1 MTKSVFIA
9 TPTGEQGRPL
19 SILLLQLGYKVQI
32 LVRDSSSSAAQALRV
47 LGAEVHT
54 GNLES
59 FEAVAKAISGA
70 DTVYLA
76 LPPNLKDEILYA
88 KNVLEAAQQEKV
100 TQVIYSSVARTGD
113 HETFPGWSK
122 EYPSAQYW
130 IQKDEIEKMVRTL
143 GFNYWTILRPAF
155 FMQNFCY
162 PKCEHMFPGLSETHT
177 LRIAFLPSTRLDLIS
192 VGDIARFAT
201 KAIQSPNRFS
211 KKTLTL
217 AAEKLSA
224 AEIADRLGAVS
235 GKEITVE
242 YLPDQV
248 AMALREQGNGVVGAQ
263 IWQHDVGY
271 NVDIDAL
278 SEYGVSLTP
287 MTEALKL
294 LSGIGLVTSK
304 YAELWSM

>member
-1 MTKSVFIA
+1 MAKSVFIA
-9 TPTGEQGRPL
+9 AATGEQRRPL
-19 SILLLQLGYKVQI
+19 FILLLQLGYKVKI
-32 LVRDSSSSAAQALRV
+32 LVRVSSSSAAQALRV

-59 FEAVAKAISGA
+59 FGVVSRAISGA
-70 DTVYLA
+70 DTIYLA
-76 LPPNLKDEILYA
+76 LPPNLKNEILYA

-100 TQVIYSSVARTGD
+100 TQV
-113 HETFPGWSK
+113 

-130 IQKDEIEKMVRTL
+130 IQKGEIEKMVRTL
-143 GFNYWTILRPAF
+143 GFSYWTILRPAF
-155 FMQNFCY
+155 FMQSFCC
-162 PKCEHMFPGLSETHT
+162 PKCDHMFLGLSELQTP
-177 LRIAFLPSTRLDLIS
+177 RIAFLPSTLLDLIS
-192 VGDIARFAT
+192 VGDIARFTT
-201 KAIQSPNRFS
+201 KVIQSPNRYS

-242 YLPDQV
+242 YLPNLV
-248 AMALREQGNGVVGAQ
+248 ARALRKQGNGVVGAQ
-263 IWQHDVGY
+263 IWQRDVRY

-287 MTEALKL
+287 MTEAL
-294 LSGIGLVTSK
+294 SK
-304 YAELWSM
+304 ESLNW

>member
-1 MTKSVFIA
+1 MAKSVFLSTA
-9 TPTGEQGRPL
+9 TGEQDRPL

-32 LVRDSSSSAAQALRV
+32 LVRDFSSSAAQALRA
-47 LGAEVHT
+47 LRAEVHT

-59 FEAVAKAISGA
+59 FEAVARAISGA

-76 LPPNLKDEILYA
+76 LPPNLKNEILYA

-100 TQVIYSSVARTGD
+100 TQ
-113 HETFPGWSK
+113 
-122 EYPSAQYW
+122 YW
-130 IQKDEIEKMVRTL
+130 IQKDEIEKIVRTL
-143 GFNYWTILRPAF
+143 GLKHWTILRPAF

-162 PKCEHMFPGLSETHT
+162 PKCDHMFPGLSEMHT

-211 KKTLTL
+211 EKTHTL

-224 AEIADRLGAVS
+224 AGIADRLGAVS

-242 YLPDQV
+242 CLPDQV
-248 AMALREQGNGVVGAQ
+248 ARPLRKQGNGVVGAQ
-263 IWQHDVGY
+263 IWQRDVGY
-271 NVDIDAL
+271 NVDIDVL
-278 SEYGVSLTP
+278 SEYGASLTP
-287 MTEALKL
+287 MTEAL
-294 LSGIGLVTSK
+294 SK
-304 YAELWSM
+304 ESLN